1 MGDAAKGD
9 SVGSV
14 LIHWDTHQKWL
25 QQLLGLVSRDPPE
38 GYTRVRLEQLVRA
51 DQELFTIVAED
62 LQSISVSLTSV
73 PAPMDEAMTR
83 LSHDPRVQMFL
94 LPLARGART
103 QVSSGGASSS
113 GVANP
118 PTRHPVQRPKKQKKP
133 SAKAKSI
140 CPSELQGYNSR
151 DSEGN
156 AVCFGYTW
164 RTQSSNQTLF

>member
-1 MGDAAKGD
+1 MRNK
-9 SVGSV
+9 
-14 LIHWDTHQKWL
+14 
-25 QQLLGLVSRDPPE
+25 
-38 GYTRVRLEQLVRA
+38 
-51 DQELFTIVAED
+51 FTICIAFQMLLATTRIGRQMSVAGPASAQAMVCPAAFDALMHALPAPITIMAED
-62 LQSISVSLTSV
+62 LQSISVSLPSV

-103 QVSSGGASSS
+103 RVSSGGASSS

-156 AVCFGYTW
+156 AVCFGAI
-164 RTQSSNQTLF
+164 